1 MTRSP
6 RARRPRPRVPAGYS
20 VTPSSASARTVA
32 LATASRRDVYTY
44 AARSRRA
51 ESEAARLR
59 YAAERDHT
67 TVIDRQVAP
76 YGYSVM
82 TAMATVGTMAA
93 LDELYDNAAER
104 GLDQDVSADLAAQV
118 DSDGATVAD
127 YGADTGAEVAD
138 APAGYDVMPTT
149 DTPVAV
155 ETNPTADLSTGTDLD
170 VGLDADVDAGMGL

>member
-6 RARRPRPRVPAGYS
+6 RVRRPRPRVPAGYS
-20 VTPSSASARTVA
+20 VTPSSANARTVA
-32 LATASRRDVYTY
+32 LATASRRDVYAY

-59 YAAERDHT
+59 YAAERDRT

-82 TAMATVGTMAA
+82 TAMATVSTMAA

-104 GLDQDVSADLAAQV
+104 GLDQDVSTHPVAQV

-127 YGADTGAEVAD
+127 YGAEVAD

-149 DTPVAV
+149 DTPMAV
-155 ETNPTADLSTGTDLD
+155 ETDLSADLSTGTDLD
-170 VGLDADVDAGMGL
+170 IGLDADVDEGMGL